1 VTLHRK
7 DAPLVDTLREI
18 GVQVGAGGVT
28 LSGDNLAD
36 KFEWVDS
43 ARVSLDIE
51 KLDYWSALRAIRNQL
66 GFVADL
72 PILNFHRPREKEGY
86 LSADPK
92 QMPYDAEGAIVTGP
106 LLITRQLEARGEN
119 LLLTLRVIPEAK
131 VYESLSETGRYAILQ
146 IDEYTDDQGRS
157 LLPSGQALVFPSI
170 TSGFDRAWQWRIDAL
185 LPRPAATRRIGSLK
199 ARIGVSVGPPQTE
212 LAAVDLTRGTGQ
224 LFEFD
229 GVGVL
234 VTSVVPS
241 ESTYTVTGEIIA
253 PTNSPVGRALSDV
266 DGGGANYLGLR
277 DKTGA
282 QILRDLGPS
291 SVRSEAGVTTL
302 TWTLKGRALRQP
314 DGIPRSGPPPGGSII
329 VCNAN
334 CVPVALYWVTP
345 SNTHWFYTPF
355 EMRNVAVPAA
365 GR

>member
-1 VTLHRK
+1 
-7 DAPLVDTLREI
+7 
-18 GVQVGAGGVT
+18 
-28 LSGDNLAD
+28 
-36 KFEWVDS
+36 
-43 ARVSLDIE
+43 
-51 KLDYWSALRAIRNQL
+51 
-66 GFVADL
+66 
-72 PILNFHRPREKEGY
+72 
-86 LSADPK
+86 
-92 QMPYDAEGAIVTGP
+92 
-106 LLITRQLEARGEN
+106 
-119 LLLTLRVIPEAK
+119 
-131 VYESLSETGRYAILQ
+131 
-146 IDEYTDDQGRS
+146 
-157 LLPSGQALVFPSI
+157 
-170 TSGFDRAWQWRIDAL
+170 
-185 LPRPAATRRIGSLK
+185 
-199 ARIGVSVGPPQTE
+199 